1 MMASLPDLATLRL
14 CSMMS
19 SLAFATMF
27 CAFWATNRRQ
37 PYFLHWAAS
46 AALYAIVLE
55 AFALADGH
63 SLLIAAVFG
72 LLAAS
77 DVLIMTG
84 VQLFDGR
91 RRARPYEICVMTV
104 ALIIPMLSV
113 FRPMTNLFPA
123 ELAADLPMFGLAT
136 SKLAVGCWTLFTRE
150 KEAPL
155 GRRFAGIAML
165 GYVPTYVIASIAG
178 HYGMGALHLAAI
190 LPMLADQLL
199 LAALNIALMAM
210 PAERATAKMRE
221 KVLRDPLTGVRNRAW
236 LESYRKDRAEV
247 DAAVILVDI
256 DHFKRINDRFGHAAG
271 DQVLTNFAARANEVL
286 TAQHGVL
293 ARLGGDEFI
302 AIVPDADIERAAKI
316 AEDLLDSMKIWTW
329 GVPRATASLGVAVPG
344 AGDNLSRVMARADR
358 NLYRAKAA
366 GRDRVAVN

>member
-1 MMASLPDLATLRL
+1 MASLPDLATLRL

-55 AFALADGH
+55 AFALADRH

-84 VQLFDGR
+84 VHSFDG
-91 RRARPYEICVMTV
+91 RRARPYERGVMAV

-113 FRPMTNLFPA
+113 FRPMTDLFPA
-123 ELAADLPMFGLAT
+123 EFTADLPMFGLAT
-136 SKLAVGCWTLFTRE
+136 SKLTVGCWMLFVGE
-150 KEAPL
+150 KKGPL
-155 GRRFAGIAML
+155 GRRFAGIAIL
-165 GYVPTYVIASIAG
+165 GYVPTYVLASVAG

-221 KVLRDPLTGVRNRAW
+221 KAFRDPLTGARNRAW
-236 LESYRKDRAEV
+236 LESYRTERTEV
-247 DAAVILVDI
+247 DAAVILVDM

-286 TAQHGVL
+286 AAQHGVL

-329 GVPRATASLGVAVPG
+329 GVPRATASLGVAVPD
-344 AGDNLSRVMARADR
+344 AGDNLSGVMARADR